1 MVQVYKDVTK
11 VQKNAQKVAE
21 IADVIRHAK
30 IGTDVRE
37 AMAQGFETIDDSEVV
52 NHLIDDVD
60 KLTDEI
66 IGYRVDVK
74 NLTDEIFGYRDDV
87 KNLTDTVQ
95 KSITDNQTG
104 IESITKQNQEAIQQV
119 LDDNQSTLNTFNENW
134 QDKINRIILGTDDPT
149 LEKIIDEKLNERG
162 V

>member
-1 MVQVYKDVTK
+1 MAEVYKDITK
-11 VQKNAQKVAE
+11 VQKNAEKVAE
-21 IADVIRHAK
+21 IADIIRHAK

-66 IGYRVDVK
+66 IGYRADVK
-74 NLTDEIFGYRDDV
+74 NLT
-87 KNLTDTVQ
+87 NTVQ
-95 KSITDNQTG
+95 KSITVSQTG
-104 IESITKQNQEAIQQV
+104 IENIAKQNQEAIQKV
-119 LDDNQSTLNTFNENW
+119 LDDNQSKLNMFNENW
-134 QDKINRIILGTDDPT
+134 QDKINRIILGTDNPT

>member
-1 MVQVYKDVTK
+1 MAEVYKDVTK

-21 IADVIRHAK
+21 IADIIRHAK
-30 IGTDVRE
+30 TGTDVRE

-66 IGYRVDVK
+66 IGYRTDVK
-74 NLTDEIFGYRDDV
+74 NLTDA
-87 KNLTDTVQ
+87 VQ
-95 KSITDNQTG
+95 KSITDSQTG
-104 IESITKQNQEAIQQV
+104 IENIAKQNQEAIQKV

-134 QDKINRIILGTDDPT
+134 QNKINRIILGTDDPT
-149 LEKIIDEKLNERG
+149 LEKIINEKLNERG

>member
-1 MVQVYKDVTK
+1 MAQAYKDITK

-21 IADVIRHAK
+21 IADIIRHAQK
-30 IGTDVRE
+30 GKDVRE
-37 AMAQGFETIDDSEVV
+37 AMAQGFETIDDSEVI

-66 IGYRVDVK
+66 IGYRNDAK
-74 NLTDEIFGYRDDV
+74 NLTE
-87 KNLTDTVQ
+87 TVQ

-104 IESITKQNQEAIQQV
+104 IKNIGKQNQEAIQKV
-119 LDDNQSTLNTFNENW
+119 LDDNQSTLDMFNENW
-134 QDKINRIILGTDDPT
+134 QNKINRIILGTDDPT

>member
-1 MVQVYKDVTK
+1 MAEVYKDITK
-11 VQKNAQKVAE
+11 VQRNAKKVAE
-21 IADVIRHAK
+21 IADIIRHSK

-66 IGYRVDVK
+66 IGYRA
-74 NLTDEIFGYRDDV
+74 DV

-95 KSITDNQTG
+95 NSITVSQNG
-104 IESITKQNQEAIQQV
+104 IENIAKQNQKAIQQV
-119 LDDNQSTLNTFNENW
+119 LDDNQSKLDMFNKNW
-134 QDKINRIILGTDDPT
+134 QGKINRIILGIDDPT

>member
-1 MVQVYKDVTK
+1 MVQVYKDITK
-11 VQKNAQKVAE
+11 VQKDAEKVAE
-21 IADVIRHAK
+21 IADIIRHAK

-37 AMAQGFETIDDSEVV
+37 AMAQGFEAIDDSEVV

-60 KLTDEI
+60 RLTDEI
-66 IGYRVDVK
+66 IGYRA
-74 NLTDEIFGYRDDV
+74 DV

-95 KSITDNQTG
+95 NSITVSQNG
-104 IESITKQNQEAIQQV
+104 IENIAKQNQKAIQQV
-119 LDDNQSTLNTFNENW
+119 LDDNQSKLDMFNKNW

-162 V
+162 VQ